1 MYRWPASSV
10 CCEKADRG
18 SLICLLYPRSDT
30 RCQAADN
37 RTGFTTGN
45 RPAILGTFS
54 ICQFQHL
61 ASTCYFPTNRD
72 CDGAGQVIDV
82 QLFYLLSILG
92 FYLLIFCVGMWAAR
106 RKREDKTLA
115 GYLLA
120 GRDVP
125 IIIGVLTMTA
135 TWVGGGYINGTAQGI
150 YDPAQGL
157 VWTQAPWGYA
167 LSMVIGG
174 LFFARRMRREQFTT
188 LLDPFEKR
196 YGKPTAAW
204 LFLPALLGEIFW
216 SAAILVALGTTF
228 ATVLGFD
235 VTTSI
240 LISATVAI
248 GYTVFGGLW
257 SVIYTDVVQL
267 FCLLLG
273 LCLVI
278 PFAVS
283 HVGGSDVV
291 WDAATAQ
298 MPAFPTGDSVWLWI
312 DMALLLCLGG
322 VPWQVYFQ
330 RVLSA
335 RDEKTAMRLSL
346 AAAVGCLVMAVPA
359 VIIGAVGIAADW
371 SATAA
376 GTAPEPVLVL
386 PYVLKYLT
394 PPIVGVIG
402 LGAVAAAVMSSVD
415 SSILSASSMFVC
427 NVYHPLIRP
436 SATDRE
442 NRLAIRAA
450 VIGIGI
456 AATALALSVQSV
468 YALWYLCAD
477 LVYVVLFPQLV
488 MVLYSKHANW
498 VGALTGAILGA
509 TLRLGGGE
517 PLIGISMWIPY
528 PMDNGD
534 GGTNFPFRTVAM
546 LSGMLTI
553 WVVSLLTG
561 GRRDGQD
568 ST

>member
-1 MYRWPASSV
+1 LLSV
-10 CCEKADRG
+10 CHIQY
-18 SLICLLYPRSDT
+18 S
-30 RCQAADN
+30 
-37 RTGFTTGN
+37 GFT
-45 RPAILGTFS
+45 
-54 ICQFQHL
+54 CH
-61 ASTCYFPTNRD
+61 FPTHRG
-72 CDGAGQVIDV
+72 CDSAGQVFDV
-82 QLFYLLSILG
+82 QLFYLLSILA
-92 FYLLIFCVGMWAAR
+92 FYLLIFCVGMWAAGH
-106 RKREDKTLA
+106 KRADKTLS

-125 IIIGVLTMTA
+125 IVIGVLTMTA

-150 YDPAQGL
+150 FDPAQGI

-167 LSMVIGG
+167 LSMIIGG

-188 LLDPFEKR
+188 LLDPFEHR
-196 YGKPTAAW
+196 YGKSTAAW

-235 VTTSI
+235 ITTSI

-257 SVIYTDVVQL
+257 SVMYTDVVQL
-267 FCLLLG
+267 FYLLLG

-283 HVGGSDVV
+283 HVGGGDVV
-291 WDAATAQ
+291 WNAATAQ
-298 MPAFPTGDSVWLWI
+298 MPEFPTDDSVWLWI

-335 RDEKTAMRLSL
+335 RDEKTAMQLSL

-371 SATAA
+371 SATDAGAA
-376 GTAPEPVLVL
+376 PAPVLVL
-386 PYVLKYLT
+386 PYVLRYLT
-394 PPIVGVIG
+394 PPVVGVIG

-436 SATDRE
+436 TATDTE
-442 NRLAIRAA
+442 NKRAIRAA

-468 YALWYLCAD
+468 YTLWYLCAD

-488 MVLYSKHANW
+488 MVLYARNSNW
-498 VGALTGAILGA
+498 LGAMTGAIVGA

-517 PLIGISMWIPY
+517 PLIGIPMWIPY
-528 PMDNGD
+528 PMDNGAD
-534 GGTNFPFRTVAM
+534 GTNFPFRTVAM

-553 WVVSLLTG
+553 WIVSMATG
-561 GRRDGQD
+561 GRRDGKNQP
-568 ST
+568 